1 MEFWWGGVF
10 VCCTYARVGLGYIG
24 WRNGKPSC
32 HADPASPASK
42 ESGPLAA
49 AFVDTA
55 YWLWMDVKSQQ
66 QLLPSRRNSK
76 GLLLALYIISLS
88 LFSSFRRCP
97 AVDVWRIN
105 RMESTPPV
113 NSLDTPFS
121 HRVSTH
127 TCIPLPFPTLLLVY
141 VTQEI
146 ERSLFC
152 RFLCCTALH
161 CCCCRRRS
169 GVTGIIQRRGPIHR
183 QLSTGS

>member
-1 MEFWWGGVF
+1 MGRRFCLPGI
-10 VCCTYARVGLGYIG
+10 YARVGMGYIG

-32 HADPASPASK
+32 HADPAS
-42 ESGPLAA
+42 
-49 AFVDTA
+49 
-55 YWLWMDVKSQQ
+55 QQ
-66 QLLPSRRNSK
+66 QRERVGHLLQ
-76 GLLLALYIISLS
+76 LLSTRLIDFEWMLNHSSSCCPAGATQRGCSTLLSTVHHLS

-127 TCIPLPFPTLLLVY
+127 TCIPPPSPTLLLVY

-161 CCCCRRRS
+161 CCRRS